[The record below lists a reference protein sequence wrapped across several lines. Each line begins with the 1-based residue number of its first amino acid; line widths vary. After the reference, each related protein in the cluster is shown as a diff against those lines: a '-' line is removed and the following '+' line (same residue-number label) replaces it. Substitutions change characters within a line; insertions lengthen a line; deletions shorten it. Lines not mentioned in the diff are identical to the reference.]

1 MTRVTP
7 AEINRRAAEYLA
19 LHRAELFDEAREHAQ
34 RRHAGNGFRP
44 SMIETTLSDSGG
56 NSQ

>member
-1 MTRVTP
+1 MTP